1 MSNKV
6 IQWLNGELS
15 KEEAS
20 QWQKG
25 FILRLLSSLKRL
37 FIMAG
42 FGALPSFVSDNTGS
56 DSETSGFFV
65 SSSRRA

>member
-6 IQWLNGELS
+6 VQWLNGELS

-37 FIMAG
+37 VVMAG
-42 FGALPSFVSDNTGS
+42 FGA
-56 DSETSGFFV
+56 SGGA
-65 SSSRRA
+65 RAVFDAATDIPGGVDACRGR